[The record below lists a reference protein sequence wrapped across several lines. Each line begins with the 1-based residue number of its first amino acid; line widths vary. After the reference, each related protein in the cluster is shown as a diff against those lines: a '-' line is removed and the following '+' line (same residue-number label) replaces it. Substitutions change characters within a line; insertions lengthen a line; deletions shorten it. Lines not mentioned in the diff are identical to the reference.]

1 MAMLDQIEKTL
12 PEFSRAESVVARW
25 VLQHPRKVA
34 KMTLAELAQACQSSE
49 PSVVRFCRRLK
60 VDGYREF
67 TRKLTQALS
76 QPQNLVHRDVSSSDS
91 QRDAVLKVLDASI
104 QALLS
109 IRTQVD
115 TLPIDQCVNAMANAR
130 QLVFAG
136 LGASAQVAADACQ
149 KFFRLGTPCSAL
161 TDTPMMLQF
170 AAIAEPR
177 DVLVLISNS
186 GRWPETILAAEKAR
200 ERGAIVLALTAPN
213 TPLANSATLNLACE
227 GIEDSSV
234 YTPMSS
240 RLAQLA
246 LLDALQV
253 ALALQLG
260 ESAAKLL
267 QRSKDAL
274 QTGQLIRR
282 LEN

>member
-1 MAMLDQIEKTL
+1 MLNRIEQRL
-12 PEFSRAESVVARW
+12 PAFSRAESTVARW
-25 VLQHPRKVA
+25 VLQHPRQA
-34 KMTLAELAQACQSSE
+34 AEMTLAELAETSQSSE
-49 PSVVRFCRRLK
+49 PSVVRFCRRLGLS
-60 VDGYREF
+60 GYREF
-67 TRKLTQALS
+67 TRKLTEALS
-76 QPQNLVHRDVSSSDS
+76 QPQNLVHRDVSADDS
-91 QRDAVLKVLDASI
+91 QHDAVAKVLDASI

-109 IRTQVD
+109 TRAQID
-115 TLPIDQCVNAMANAR
+115 NLPIDDCVMAMANSR

-170 AAIAEPR
+170 AAIVEAG
-177 DVLVLISNS
+177 DVFILISNS
-186 GRWPETILAAEKAR
+186 GRWPESIVAAEMAK
-200 ERGAIVLALTAPN
+200 ERGAVVIAITAPG
-213 TPLANSATLNLACE
+213 TPLANCASLNLACE
-227 GIEDSSV
+227 GVEDSSV

-253 ALALQLG
+253 ALALRLG
-260 ESAAKLL
+260 EPAAERL

-274 QTGQLIRR
+274 QTGQLRRR
-282 LEN
+282 LES